1 MLEANFWQDKDKSKK
16 ILKEKKLLEEMSS
29 SYLNIENELKDAEEL
44 FEIANNENN
53 LEILSDLTINLKTLK
68 KTVKQNE
75 VSVFYQMKQTLWM
88 LILKYTL
95 ELVGLKVKIGL
106 KC

>member
-1 MLEANFWQDKDKSKK
+1 MLEANFWQDKEKSKK

-44 FEIANNENN
+44 FELANNEKN
-53 LEILSDLTINLKTLK
+53 LEILSDLTNTLKILK

-75 VSVFYQMKQTLWM
+75 
-88 LILKYTL
+88 I
-95 ELVGLKVKIGL
+95 
-106 KC
+106 KCFLSNEADSLDTYIEIHAGAGGTESQDWA